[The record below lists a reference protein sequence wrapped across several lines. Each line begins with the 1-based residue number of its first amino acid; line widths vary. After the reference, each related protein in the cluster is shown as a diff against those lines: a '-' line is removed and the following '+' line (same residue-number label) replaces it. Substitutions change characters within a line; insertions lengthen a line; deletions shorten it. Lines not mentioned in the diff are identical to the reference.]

1 MYKNNQTLL
10 KSSKVLP
17 LMLIF
22 SMKRLHLIGQFG
34 CLQNIKYARLIHNQY
49 EKFYLNKNSKT
60 RLNVTWFRVVVSNP
74 LFQRNA
80 LHTNCDTWKNCHF
93 YTFFSNKYCM
103 HICILT
109 RAFENTW
116 SFSYFDDK
124 SFKMF
129 PENRTKYSHQI

>member
-1 MYKNNQTLL
+1 M
-10 KSSKVLP
+10 
-17 LMLIF
+17 
-22 SMKRLHLIGQFG
+22 
-34 CLQNIKYARLIHNQY
+34 KYARLIHNQY
-49 EKFYLNKNSKT
+49 SMKNFYLNKNSKT
-60 RLNVTWFRVVVSNP
+60 RLNVTWFRAVVSNP

-116 SFSYFDDK
+116 SFSYFHGK
-124 SFKMF
+124 SFKMVRLTCF
-129 PENRTKYSHQI
+129 LRIQQNIPIRFRFNTFIKWKENIHNCFFLFNNIIA